1 MNYWLIK
8 SEPNEYSW
16 DDLVKDGKSV
26 WTGIRNY
33 RARNN
38 LKLMKEGDLA
48 FFYHSNI
55 GKEIVGVAKVV
66 KEFYEDPTEKI
77 DRSLCVG
84 QWVAVDFAPVK
95 KLKRSVTLE
104 EIKSNSKFKEME
116 LVKISRLSVS
126 VVTKS
131 EWEDVL
137 KLSET

>member
-1 MNYWLIK
+1 
-8 SEPNEYSW
+8 
-16 DDLVKDGKSV
+16 
-26 WTGIRNY
+26 
-33 RARNN
+33 
-38 LKLMKEGDLA
+38 MKEGDLA

-95 KLKRSVTLE
+95 KLKRSVTLG